1 MKIER
6 LDFYRT
12 ILLERREF
20 ALETIERL
28 RAFSPIQEEDLE
40 ISKTYSDDFADQGT
54 DSICKEES
62 FMLLSRE
69 LRYLNRI
76 ENALKSIEQGIYGM
90 CKYCGHAIAHERL
103 MAVPTTDTC
112 IKCKKSTMS
121 QRH

>member
-1 MKIER
+1 MKNER

-12 ILLERREF
+12 LLMERREF

-40 ISKTYSDDFADQGT
+40 LTKTYSDDFADQGSE
-54 DSICKEES
+54 SIGKEES
-62 FMLLSRE
+62 FLLLSRE

-76 ENALKSIEQGIYGM
+76 ENALKSIELGIYGK
-90 CKYCGHAIAHERL
+90 CKYCGQMIPHERL

-112 IKCKKSTMS
+112 IKCKKSIVS